1 MDMQVLANKI
11 ILVTGSTSGIGE
23 ATARLLANNGAKLIL
38 TGRNI
43 DKLSEMKKEMAG
55 SVVMTIAADLI
66 TAEGIDEVVEQC
78 PLLDGVVHSAGI
90 VDPVAIKFLKA
101 KHVKKTFAV
110 NFEAP
115 VLVSS
120 GLLAKNKI
128 NKNAAFVFISSVS
141 SSHPYPGGAAYS
153 ASKSALESFSRSLAL
168 EHAVNGIRSN
178 CVAPAMVKTPIFDE
192 FDEEAMKKHGEN
204 YLLGFGEPIDVANSI
219 LFLLSPSSSWIT
231 GTCMT
236 LDGGLI
242 IKHRK

>member
-1 MDMQVLANKI
+1 MKPEALLNRT

-23 ATARLLANNGAKLIL
+23 ATAKLLAENGASLVL

-43 DKLSEMKKEMAG
+43 DKLTALKKELGA
-55 SVVMTIAADLI
+55 SVALTITADLTTHDGVQALI
-66 TAEGIDEVVEQC
+66 EQC
-78 PLLDGVVHSAGI
+78 PALDGVVHSAGI
-90 VDPVAIKFLKA
+90 VDPVAVKFLKA
-101 KHVKKTFAV
+101 KHLQKTFAI

-115 VLVSS
+115 VLISS
-120 GLLAKNKI
+120 GLLAKGKI
-128 NKNAAFVFISSVS
+128 NKNASFVFISSVS
-141 SSHPYPGGAAYS
+141 SNHPYPGGAAYS
-153 ASKSALESFSRSLAL
+153 ASKSAIESFSRSLAL
-168 EHAVNGIRSN
+168 EHSVSGIRSN

-192 FDEEAMKKHGEN
+192 FDEETMKKHGEN